1 MNFIPLLQAD
11 PAATQGGSFV
21 TIGMFVLIFVIFYF
35 FIIRPQN
42 KKQKETERMINAIK
56 KGDKVITIGG
66 LHGEV
71 SAVREKTFVIKVE
84 DGSKMEF
91 SRSAISTV
99 VNPIEEAAATKAE
112 KEKPKKGLFGKSSDA
127 EEKKDEAKDAPATKQ
142 GASGEAHENLEKK
155 E

>member
-1 MNFIPLLQAD
+1 MNFIPLLQETV
-11 PAATQGGSFV
+11 PAQGGSFM
-21 TIGMFVLIFVIFYF
+21 TIIMFVLIFVIFYF

-42 KKQKETERMINAIK
+42 KKQKETERMIDAIK

-84 DGSKMEF
+84 DGSKMDF

-99 VNPIEEAAATKAE
+99 VNPIEEAAAAKAE

-127 EEKKDEAKDAPATKQ
+127 EEKKDDAKDVPATKQ
-142 GASGEAHENLEKK
+142 EASGEAHEDSEKK

>member
-1 MNFIPLLQAD
+1 MNFIPLLQESV
-11 PAATQGGSFV
+11 AAQGGSFM
-21 TIGMFVLIFVIFYF
+21 TIIMFVLIFVIFYF

-42 KKQKETERMINAIK
+42 KKQKETERMIDAIK

-99 VNPIEEAAATKAE
+99 VNPTEETE
-112 KEKPKKGLFGKSSDA
+112 KEKPKKSLFGKSSST
-127 EEKKDEAKDAPATKQ
+127 EEKKEDAPQEKSDEASDN
-142 GASGEAHENLEKK
+142 SEKK